1 MKKLAYVWIS
11 LLLSLA
17 GALRPC
23 SSEGKTYIDIGSPG
37 FRSLPI
43 AVAEVD
49 PETEGGSCRDQAL
62 SGKIA
67 KVLLQDLDISGYF
80 QILPSESYLLESKDV
95 KFHPDGVDFRA
106 WSLIGAEALVLY
118 RTRCEKDQVV
128 FEAQLLD
135 VLTSKLLTWKRYRAA
150 ISAFRAVAHRFANE
164 IEKELT
170 GIPGVFDTRI
180 AYVSN
185 ATGAKELYVMD
196 CDGYGARRVTSLKSI
211 CVSPCWSP
219 DGRRVAFTSF
229 FKGHPTVY
237 ALDLAGGAELRRIC
251 GSFYRLCSGAAWSP
265 DGAWIAFSA
274 SVEGNSELFRTPW
287 GGSGAPERLTNDWS
301 LDVSP
306 SWSPDGKHMVFVS
319 DRGGNPDLYILDVES
334 RAARRLTFEGNY
346 SGDPDW
352 SPRGDWI
359 AFSSRVSG
367 EFQVFRI
374 RPDGT
379 ERTQVTY
386 GPGDAMS
393 PSWSPNGRL
402 IAFSSNQAGNYD
414 VYLVRVDGSGR
425 RRITWESK
433 DDSDPSW
440 SPRPAE

>member
-1 MKKLAYVWIS
+1 MKKRACLWVVLAFLAATS
-11 LLLSLA
+11 LPAPL
-17 GALRPC
+17 
-23 SSEGKTYIDIGSPG
+23 EGKTYIDIGSPG
-37 FRSLPI
+37 FRSLPM

-49 PETEGGSCRDQAL
+49 PETEGGSCRDPAL

-80 QILPSESYLLESKDV
+80 QILPPESYLLESKDV

-106 WSLIGAEALVLY
+106 WALIGAESLVLY
-118 RTRCEKDQVV
+118 RTRCEGDQVV

-135 VLTSKLLTWKRYRAA
+135 VLTSKLLTWKKYRAA

-170 GIPGVFDTRI
+170 GVPGVFDTRI
-180 AYVSN
+180 AYVSR

-196 CDGYGARRVTSLKSI
+196 FDGYGARRITSLKSI

-219 DGRRVAFTSF
+219 DGRRLAFTSF
-229 FKGHPTVY
+229 FKSHPSVY
-237 ALDLAGGAELRRIC
+237 VLDLAGGSELRRIC
-251 GSFYRLCSGAAWSP
+251 GTFYRLCSGAAWSP
-265 DGAWIAFSA
+265 DGKWIAFSA

-287 GGSGAPERLTNDWS
+287 GGGGASERLTNDWG

-306 SWSPDGKHMVFVS
+306 SWSPDGKQMVFVS
-319 DRGGNPDLYILDVES
+319 DRAGHPDLYILDVET
-334 RAARRLTFEGNY
+334 RQARRLTFEGNY

-359 AFSSRVSG
+359 AFSSRVDG
-367 EFQVFRI
+367 EFQIFRI

-379 ERTQVTY
+379 DRTQVTY

-402 IAFSSNQAGNYD
+402 LAFSSNQAGNQD
-414 VYLVRVDGSGR
+414 IYLVRIDGSGR
-425 RRITWESK
+425 RRITWESQ
-433 DDSDPSW
+433 DDSDPAW
-440 SPRPAE
+440 SPRPTE